1 MGENLSIAGML
12 ETEVWIGDTLHF
24 PDCSLRV
31 TAPREPCFKFAA
43 IMGFAQAGKRMMQQ
57 GCPGFYLSVVA
68 EPATSRRAHLH
79 AGAWPARPDGERR
92 VSRQAHQASAL
103 TAPTEPTGFALML
116 WCPLKLLQPP
126 RTGDNGDDPIPATFR
141 DTHPMS
147 TERVLF
153 AFVIVLALTLN
164 VGFIA
169 GDINDINHHNVYE
182 LFAALV
188 VSLIATVMK
197 FGDRSPLGSSMLA
210 TSLVADLQLIAAATA
225 WGFYAAGGADLT
237 AHQGATVVS
246 LSIGAAVANV
256 VSVVLLIIEMAN
268 LRR

>member
-1 MGENLSIAGML
+1 
-12 ETEVWIGDTLHF
+12 
-24 PDCSLRV
+24 
-31 TAPREPCFKFAA
+31 
-43 IMGFAQAGKRMMQQ
+43 
-57 GCPGFYLSVVA
+57 
-68 EPATSRRAHLH
+68 
-79 AGAWPARPDGERR
+79 
-92 VSRQAHQASAL
+92 
-103 TAPTEPTGFALML
+103 
-116 WCPLKLLQPP
+116 
-126 RTGDNGDDPIPATFR
+126 
-141 DTHPMS
+141 MS

-210 TSLVADLQLIAAATA
+210 TSLVADLQLIAAATV
-225 WGFYAAGGADLT
+225 WGFYASDGAVLG

-246 LSIGAAVANV
+246 LAIGASVANV